1 MAFRS
6 VNEIDQFSFRDCIIR
21 KFDIGDDVILGLE
34 ALIVLP
40 NNSQNTNFTKSYAGP
55 VTMRLKGGVIRSAV
69 KEGYKYRDVNGRILE
84 EIPDRTLTKEE
95 IAELPKLCEGQY
107 LYDMQKLAEDNGIQT
122 WVLGIECPQQEEFD
136 TLVTDSW
143 QIAVSFTEAVL
154 DAVSPQ
160 GLITEAMSSAGADA
174 TDLMSGYF
182 ANNSFEVRLTLLSVH
197 CADNIPLMA
206 SLSGRS

>member
-21 KFDIGDDVILGLE
+21 KFDIGDDVILELE

-122 WVLGIECPQQEEFD
+122 WVLGVECPQQEEFD

-143 QIAVSFTEAVL
+143 QIAVSFTEAVFTWEFYMNR
-154 DAVSPQ
+154 VES
-160 GLITEAMSSAGADA
+160 
-174 TDLMSGYF
+174 
-182 ANNSFEVRLTLLSVH
+182 
-197 CADNIPLMA
+197 
-206 SLSGRS
+206 

>member
-1 MAFRS
+1 MNWAGRNDRYKKRTGRTAGDGSCQIGNGS
-6 VNEIDQFSFRDCIIR
+6 VDLVQGT
-21 KFDIGDDVILGLE
+21 GDRQGDVSCE
-34 ALIVLP
+34 RLISVR
-40 NNSQNTNFTKSYAGP
+40 NNSQNTNFTKGYAGP

-143 QIAVSFTEAVL
+143 QIAVSFTEAVFTWEFYMNR
-154 DAVSPQ
+154 VES
-160 GLITEAMSSAGADA
+160 
-174 TDLMSGYF
+174 
-182 ANNSFEVRLTLLSVH
+182 
-197 CADNIPLMA
+197 
-206 SLSGRS
+206 